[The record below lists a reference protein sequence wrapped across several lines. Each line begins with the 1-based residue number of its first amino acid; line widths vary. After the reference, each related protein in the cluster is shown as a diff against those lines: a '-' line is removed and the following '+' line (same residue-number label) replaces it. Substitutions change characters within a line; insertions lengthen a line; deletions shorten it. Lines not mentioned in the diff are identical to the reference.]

1 MTPNGSRTPS
11 RPGWPCKAHCRRPL
25 RRMNLRPPQPILHR
39 PNRPQHQLTPSSHCG
54 KGGAPERSKP
64 RPSHLPRLRSHR
76 SQPST
81 TVRRLRHIIKP
92 TLLPPKS
99 KKVSSRSASR
109 VGIATKAISSS
120 LHHSR
125 VWFAGEAPPTPT
137 ICGSPSPAQ
146 WDSRSATSSP
156 YHSVEPITGTTI
168 ALATSR
174 FGGASRLSIPSGR
187 HGSSGFRHGASNE
200 CDRNLLLSLRAVPST
215 LKAYNGSGCLKRL
228 LQKGWLKMKEVE
240 ANLRPIVSP
249 KPSSAA
255 TAAP

>member
-11 RPGWPCKAHCRRPL
+11 RPGWPCKAHCRRLL

-39 PNRPQHQLTPSSHCG
+39 PSRPQHQLTPSSHCG

-120 LHHSR
+120 LRHSR

-146 WDSRSATSSP
+146 WGARSATNSR

-174 FGGASRLSIPSGR
+174 PGGASRLSIPSGR

-200 CDRNLLLSLRAVPST
+200 CDRNLLLSLWAVTST
-215 LKAYNGSGCLKRL
+215 LKAYKWERVFEASFAEGLAENERSGS
-228 LQKGWLKMKEVE
+228 
-240 ANLRPIVSP
+240 
-249 KPSSAA
+249 
-255 TAAP
+255 